1 MSTAM
6 QSIIDAGTTLWLDS
20 IDPDLV
26 AKCPQQ
32 GITGATSN
40 PLIVADLIKSGRF
53 DDLLAAYMKQDMSDE
68 QVAWATT
75 NQMVTDAQEVFL
87 PVWEQTNGNNGYVSF
102 ELDPVLEDAQLGPS
116 HDERVARY
124 IMLGRKWGVENGGKN
139 RMIKVPATPAGL
151 DALED
156 LAAMGLTLNVTLIFT
171 ERQYTAARDAIWRGA
186 QKRGALDTFKSVY
199 SIFVSRVDVYTQE
212 HHPNLSDA
220 AQGMVGLV
228 NAKRIWA
235 MNKGFWKSKNLPL
248 KQELIFAST
257 AVKKPDM
264 AKDFYISQLT
274 GSDIQTNPPSL
285 NETINTLGKTY
296 TNNIASLPAE
306 NVLDEIDQIV
316 DMIQLEN
323 ILMQEGLAKFADP
336 QKALIKLI
344 GEKREALLG

>member
-1 MSTAM
+1 M
-6 QSIIDAGTTLWLDS
+6 
-20 IDPDLV
+20 
-26 AKCPQQ
+26 
-32 GITGATSN
+32 
-40 PLIVADLIKSGRF
+40 
-53 DDLLAAYMKQDMSDE
+53 
-68 QVAWATT
+68 
-75 NQMVTDAQEVFL
+75 
-87 PVWEQTNGNNGYVSF
+87 
-102 ELDPVLEDAQLGPS
+102 
-116 HDERVARY
+116 
-124 IMLGRKWGVENGGKN
+124 
-139 RMIKVPATPAGL
+139 
-151 DALED
+151 
-156 LAAMGLTLNVTLIFT
+156 IFT